1 MGWAGR
7 GSNQQELP
15 RSKKQKAKWLDFWSC
30 AVSSQHRCTQPR
42 PPHTP
47 TLISKF
53 CDNYACNCMLSLEVL
68 GILWVAHYIQGTKR
82 PQYASSGCLK
92 EIKIVKKW
100 SWLLIRGGC
109 YSWEVLVKGLWLG
122 KFWCFGLVA
131 AYERWSHM
139 EVWLYI
145 HLGAR
150 STRQTLPN
158 LSSTLFSSYF
168 ALPSQRDFTWLKIKF
183 AHTCRKLTAIG
194 IACSRCL
201 GSGAQHEGRE
211 QEKNKE
217 EKRERERGGTL
228 TPTPPPCLFFFS
240 CLNFFALSPW
250 SECLEQA
257 TTGMLHL

>member
-1 MGWAGR
+1 MHVIACCHW
-7 GSNQQELP
+7 
-15 RSKKQKAKWLDFWSC
+15 
-30 AVSSQHRCTQPR
+30 
-42 PPHTP
+42 
-47 TLISKF
+47 KF
-53 CDNYACNCMLSLEVL
+53 LEF
-68 GILWVAHYIQGTKR
+68 WVAHYIQGTKR

-92 EIKIVKKW
+92 EIKTVKKW

-109 YSWEVLVKGLWLG
+109 YSLEVLVKGLWLG

-183 AHTCRKLTAIG
+183 AHTCRKLTATG

-201 GSGAQHEGRE
+201 GSGVAARRKKNKKKIRRKKGRGRE
-211 QEKNKE
+211 E
-217 EKRERERGGTL
+217 GL
-228 TPTPPPCLFFFS
+228 SPLPHPLVCFFFP
-240 CLNFFALSPW
+240 A
-250 SECLEQA
+250 
-257 TTGMLHL
+257 